1 MNEAPPPAGPA
12 NAPGRRRARPAM
24 LFVAAGLM
32 LVATLASGLLLAH
45 QHQQRRTQAEQ
56 AEHQARVQRGQALF
70 HGEAALPGHL
80 SGHAQALPTMATR
93 CVNCHAAPGQAADGT
108 SLLSALAAAPP
119 GAGGAQVEAT
129 LANPPIADRIGP
141 TLSRSSLTEAR
152 PRRGG
157 PASRFD
163 AHSLCQALSS
173 GVDPA
178 QVLLPDRMPRYQPSP
193 EQCQDLWAY
202 LVSQ

>member
-1 MNEAPPPAGPA
+1 MNEAPPQAGPA
-12 NAPGRRRARPAM
+12 NAPERRRARPA
-24 LFVAAGLM
+24 LLIVAAGLM
-32 LVATLASGLLLAH
+32 LVATLATGLLLAH
-45 QHQQRRTQAEQ
+45 QHQQRHTQAEQ

-80 SGHAQALPTMATR
+80 SGHAQALPTLATR
-93 CVNCHAAPGQAADGT
+93 CVNCHAAPGQAMDGPRV
-108 SLLSALAAAPP
+108 LPALAATPQSAGP
-119 GAGGAQVEAT
+119 GQAEGT
-129 LANPPIADRIGP
+129 SANPTNTDRIGP
-141 TLSRSSLTEAR
+141 PLSRSSLTEAR

-163 AHSLCQALSS
+163 AQSLCQALSS

>member
-1 MNEAPPPAGPA
+1 
-12 NAPGRRRARPAM
+12 M
-24 LFVAAGLM
+24 LFIAAGLL
-32 LVATLASGLLLAH
+32 LVATLATGLLLAH
-45 QHQQRRTQAEQ
+45 ERKQRRAQAEQ

-80 SGHAQALPTMATR
+80 SGHAQALPTLATR
-93 CVNCHAAPGQAADGT
+93 CVNCHAAPGQAVDGP

-119 GAGGAQVEAT
+119 GAGPA
-129 LANPPIADRIGP
+129 LAETTAASPPIADRIGP
-141 TLSRSSLTEAR
+141 PLSRTRLTEAR

-163 AHSLCQALSS
+163 AHSLCQALTS